1 MACIEEFGP
10 AVGMSQ
16 IAERAGVPRPHL
28 YRLVASKDELDDQV
42 TRMAADEL
50 VARVGPAMSLPGT
63 PLDIARGSIGAAV
76 AWAAEHPNL
85 YRFVAARQQTKAL
98 HRTRLGRRRF
108 FNTVVEAVTAYLR
121 SSNIEQ
127 DVPDGVLAGLMGM
140 VDAGIIWWLD
150 HHDEEQGQVID
161 RLARQV
167 WLIIRDAL
175 LQLGL
180 PIDDATLFG
189 HVAVPEAED

>member
-1 MACIEEFGP
+1 
-10 AVGMSQ
+10 MSQ

-50 VARVGPAMSLPGT
+50 VERVGPAMSLPGT

-150 HHDEEQGQVID
+150 HHDEEQEQVID